1 MEGDKEGIFSKA
13 PDGKSMLL
21 LNIKINKTQ
30 AVQITN
36 TMQSSNTFIKIS
48 RPIPEVKKIRIDQ

>member
-21 LNIKINKTQ
+21 LNIKIKQNSGCPNNKYNAIFKYIHQ
-30 AVQITN
+30 NITAYPRSKKN
-36 TMQSSNTFIKIS
+36 SN
-48 RPIPEVKKIRIDQ
+48 